1 MRSSRRNLGL
11 NPEFTPEPTPPSS
24 NDDDFLGNVQIEST
38 VEEEARYRRQDEEAQ
53 RRSTEQ
59 NSDSNDNS
67 NTAEHSNVLVTNN
80 VLEDIVFS
88 SEALIRE
95 DSSNESVKVIENQQ
109 GETKS
114 SETFSEEFMFFPS
127 TA

>member
-38 VEEEARYRRQDEEAQ
+38 VEEEARYRREDEEAQ
-53 RRSTEQ
+53 QRLTEQ

-67 NTAEHSNVLVTNN
+67 NTVEHSNVLVTNN

-95 DSSNESVKVIENQQ
+95 DSSNESVKVIENQL